1 MYVVV
6 VTRIFI
12 VHTHIYNHLK
22 HQTGTMSQKI
32 FSDERTL
39 RRAFVEIDKNG
50 DGYIT
55 LDELKSVIES
65 HHWSQFRDVNVVLE
79 RLAKT
84 MTTTTSSVVKDND
97 EKQGISYEAFMRVM
111 ESEVRGL
118 MGDILLSDRH
128 LRRFTSSSPREH
140 SPVRMGKTFR

>member
-1 MYVVV
+1 MYVV
-6 VTRIFI
+6 FEL
-12 VHTHIYNHLK
+12 HHSLLNYLK
-22 HQTGTMSQKI
+22 HQTPTGTMSQKI

-39 RRAFVEIDKNG
+39 RRAFAEIDKNG

-84 MTTTTSSVVKDND
+84 TTTTTTSSVVKDKDD
-97 EKQGISYEAFMRVM
+97 EKEGISYEAFMRVM

-118 MGDILLSDRH
+118 LGDVLLSDRH

-140 SPVRMGKTFR
+140 SPVRVGKAFR

>member
-1 MYVVV
+1 MYVV
-6 VTRIFI
+6 FEL
-12 VHTHIYNHLK
+12 HHSLLNYLK
-22 HQTGTMSQKI
+22 HQTPTGTMSQKI

-39 RRAFVEIDKNG
+39 RRAFAEIDKNG

-140 SPVRMGKTFR
+140 SPVRVGKTFR